1 MRSKKSV
8 DGSSGEANLT
18 ADPLKSYN
26 AVELDLHLRKNLTAG
41 RLNLQSAVR
50 TPELTELKVTA

>member
-1 MRSKKSV
+1 MRLKNSV

-26 AVELDLHLRKNLTAG
+26 AVELDLPLRKNLTAG

-50 TPELTELKVTA
+50 TPELTEQKVTA